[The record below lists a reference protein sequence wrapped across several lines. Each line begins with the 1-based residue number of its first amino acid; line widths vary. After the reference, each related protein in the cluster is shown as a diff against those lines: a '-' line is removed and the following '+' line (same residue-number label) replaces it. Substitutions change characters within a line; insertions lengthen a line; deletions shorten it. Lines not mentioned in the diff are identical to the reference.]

1 MKLITARLTTHTQRF
16 QIKKRLNFIV
26 NKKKIL
32 TIKNILTSMSRVM
45 KYLTKIKL
53 SEGNQSQ
60 KDFELRKAQFNINYY
75 K

>member
-1 MKLITARLTTHTQRF
+1 
-16 QIKKRLNFIV
+16 
-26 NKKKIL
+26 
-32 TIKNILTSMSRVM
+32 MSRVM

-53 SEGNQSQ
+53 SDGNQSQ